1 MLGCNYNP
9 NNSNYSPP
17 SVVWSKSDE
26 MPSFKECDE
35 FNTNSERKAC
45 FESKIFNMIYSN
57 LDLNEIVVSQ
67 KINDTLYLSLL
78 IDNKG
83 NISLTDVENL
93 DKLTNYIPNFKSI
106 LNQSIEKIPVL
117 FPATKTNIGVPVS
130 TKFKLPLIIKSN

>member
-45 FESKIFNMIYSN
+45 FESKILNMIYSN

-93 DKLTNYIPNFKSI
+93 DKLTNYIPNFKLI

-117 FPATKTNIGVPVS
+117 FPATKTNIGVQVS

>member
-1 MLGCNYNP
+1 MVKLIQFLLLVFLMLGCNYNP

-45 FESKIFNMIYSN
+45 FESKILNMIYSN

-106 LNQSIEKIPVL
+106 LNQSIKKIPVL
-117 FPATKTNIGVPVS
+117 FHAT
-130 TKFKLPLIIKSN
+130 

>member
-1 MLGCNYNP
+1 
-9 NNSNYSPP
+9 
-17 SVVWSKSDE
+17 

-45 FESKIFNMIYSN
+45 FESKILNMIYSN

-93 DKLTNYIPNFKSI
+93 DKLTNYIPNFKLI

>member
-1 MLGCNYNP
+1 MAGLYIHIPFC
-9 NNSNYSPP
+9 
-17 SVVWSKSDE
+17 K
-26 MPSFKECDE
+26 
-35 FNTNSERKAC
+35 KAC
-45 FESKIFNMIYSN
+45 HYCNFHFSTSLKNRKKIISSMIKEIEIKSIGYE
-57 LDLNEIVVSQ
+57 DLIETIYFGGG
-67 KINDTLYLSLL
+67 TPSLL

-83 NISLTDVENL
+83 NISLADVENL

>member
-1 MLGCNYNP
+1 
-9 NNSNYSPP
+9 
-17 SVVWSKSDE
+17 
-26 MPSFKECDE
+26 
-35 FNTNSERKAC
+35 
-45 FESKIFNMIYSN
+45 MIYSN

-83 NISLTDVENL
+83 NISLTDIENL
-93 DKLTNYIPNFKSI
+93 DKLTNYIPNFKLI